1 MILTLR
7 GLQMAKKMKMPVESP
22 AASTA
27 PQNII
32 ARRSADEE
40 KREREYRARSA
51 LEDIE
56 RAEKHKSDRSLMK
69 DVKRMGKEKIKALNK
84 IC

>member
-1 MILTLR
+1 
-7 GLQMAKKMKMPVESP
+7 MKLPVESP
-22 AASTA
+22 VASTV

-56 RAEKHKSDRSLMK
+56 RAEGHRKNKDLMR
-69 DVKRMGKEKIKALNK
+69 DVKSLAKEKVKCLSNIK
-84 IC
+84 

>member
-1 MILTLR
+1 
-7 GLQMAKKMKMPVESP
+7 MAKKSKMPVESFV
-22 AASTA
+22 ASTA

-40 KREREYRARSA
+40 KREREYRARNA

-56 RAEKHKSDRSLMK
+56 RAEGHRKNKDLMR
-69 DVKRMGKEKIKALNK
+69 DVKSLAKEKVKCLSNIK
-84 IC
+84 